1 VFAQDFANRIMVTHT
16 ERARR
21 PSRGLH
27 IGSTRTRKEWSIIK
41 VNNPYKAPRSVIV
54 PQIWADF
61 YTETNIPAAVSSDG
75 VLRLT
80 GHTGEVTDGSL
91 SADPETQIRQVFRNI
106 EVTLAEAGVEWS
118 DVVEINSYHVGLL
131 HQTETVLK
139 VAAEFLDPPYPAW
152 TAVGISELIYP
163 EAIIEISCV
172 AVFPKLH

>member
-1 VFAQDFANRIMVTHT
+1 VVIVAHTDLAQETFIINLHT
-16 ERARR
+16 ESKR
-21 PSRGLH
+21 
-27 IGSTRTRKEWSIIK
+27 IRKEKPVIEE
-41 VNNPYKAPRSVIV
+41 NNPKGAPRSVIV

-61 YTETNIPAAVSSDG
+61 YAETHIPAAVSADG

-80 GHTGEVTDGSL
+80 GHTGEISDGSL

-118 DVVEINSYHVGLL
+118 DVIEINSYHVGLL

-139 VAAEFLDPPYPAW
+139 VASEFLDAPYPAW

-163 EAIIEISCV
+163 EAVIEISCV
-172 AVFPKLH
+172 AVFPKLE